1 MNRQNPRQLP
11 ESSVVLTGTAKTPE
25 NQAQKT
31 LERLGQELHWLVNF
45 HAGWMS
51 ASQELLDRTTGAV
64 TPAVIEARKHLAE
77 VLEVKKEKMGGI
89 WDEYD
94 QLQELLKTYRAT
106 EIF

>member
-1 MNRQNPRQLP
+1 MNRQHSRQLS
-11 ESSVVLTGTAKTPE
+11 ESSVTLGGTAE

-45 HAGWMS
+45 HAVWMS
-51 ASQELLDRTTGAV
+51 ASQELLALTTGAV
-64 TPAVIEARKHLAE
+64 TAEVIEARKNLAE

-94 QLQELLKTYRAT
+94 RLEKLLKTYRET
-106 EIF
+106 ETF